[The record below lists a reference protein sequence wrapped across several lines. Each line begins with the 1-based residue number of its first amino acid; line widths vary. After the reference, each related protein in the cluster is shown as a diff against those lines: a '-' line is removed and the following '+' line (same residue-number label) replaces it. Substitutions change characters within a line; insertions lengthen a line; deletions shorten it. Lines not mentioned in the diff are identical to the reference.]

1 MGAAVAG
8 ACVGA
13 GWVGSS
19 CRGRRVA
26 VAGMGVDDVVRV
38 GDAEGMTVGES
49 VRVGTKVAV
58 SVEGSMAVGEE
69 GGTAVSVAAAVTVG
83 VMDASPVV
91 AITAFGSW
99 RPRYLKS
106 HK

>member
-1 MGAAVAG
+1 MNG
-8 ACVGA
+8 

-26 VAGMGVDDVVRV
+26 VAGMGVEDVVRV

-58 SVEGSMAVGEE
+58 GVEVAMAVEVK

-83 VMDASPVV
+83 VVEASPVV

-106 HK
+106 HR